1 LRPLETP
8 QTLVER
14 EWSSGGVVLEN
25 TVVVGSKLHRY
36 WHWGCGV

>member
-1 LRPLETP
+1 VGARDTTDAGGER
-8 QTLVER
+8 VEFR
-14 EWSSGGVVLEN
+14 RVVLEN